1 MKHPGAR
8 RRPGRE
14 RAVACSAASAF
25 AAGWVLTAVSEL
37 ITTQSFAD
45 AAALLFGFTPRAV
58 ATAAFL
64 GLIICTLG
72 FLCRSIFA
80 GGLIVTL
87 FVAGL
92 SFANYY
98 KMLIT
103 STPLYVQDIRLVT
116 QVGGIMEL
124 NEASM
129 KFSGESAAAVVI
141 MLLVLV
147 GLFFVSRRFRPRL
160 REGLISGLIS
170 AILFAS
176 LFCVPASVE
185 SWFYGPAGSGQAA
198 AQDTQIVHNSR
209 CGVLLG
215 LWRSVVLG
223 GEEELIPEPDEEEL
237 MLMNAQSWIEELPD
251 TEKDEQP
258 NVIFVLGE
266 SFFDVTE
273 LPGVSYAEDPV
284 ADFHRIC
291 SEGVSGK
298 FYTHTLGYGTEN
310 IELEIMTG
318 INTRF
323 FSWDD
328 MIYGWEQEK
337 LLTYPSLPQLFSDAG
352 YYTAYLH
359 TFNDG
364 IYNRT
369 ALYTALGFQD
379 MYFSGD
385 FAAIDPEA
393 AAAPDYWGYMYGKIA
408 GEFYSDDYLADVTA
422 ELFDQKAGE
431 GPVFLWAVTM
441 ENHTPYTADK
451 FSSYDFPFESDLGD
465 EAVGVLNA
473 VTQGVADCSEALGK
487 LVDHLAAQDEPVI
500 VVFFGD
506 HRPGTPLE
514 SGATVYS
521 ELGMCPE
528 DVADW
533 ELEDYAE
540 LYSTDYVIWSNDPSL
555 LPAEP
560 GSRMNTSS
568 TLLGVEALQMA
579 GMDLD
584 EYWSMCAVVDTVSD
598 GWTWNF
604 FVPQDGEPCF
614 SPFAGLDEEGLDIIQ
629 AMRVFMNSTFYG
641 TDGPDFRDIFAG
653 TERDTDTK

>member
-185 SWFYGPAGSGQAA
+185 SWFYGPVGSGQAA

-251 TEKDEQP
+251 TDKDEQP

-521 ELGMCPE
+521 EIGMCPE

-540 LYSTDYVIWSNDPSL
+540 LYATDYVIWSNDPLL

>member
-64 GLIICTLG
+64 GLVICTLG

-87 FVAGL
+87 SVAGL

-176 LFCVPASVE
+176 LFCVPTSVE

-298 FYTHTLGYGTEN
+298 FYTHTLGYGAEN

>member
-185 SWFYGPAGSGQAA
+185 SWFYGPVGSGQAA

-251 TEKDEQP
+251 TDKDEQP

-568 TLLGVEALQMA
+568 TLLGVEALQLA
-579 GMDLD
+579 GIDLD

-641 TDGPDFRDIFAG
+641 SDGPDFRDIFAG

>member
-1 MKHPGAR
+1 MKLPGAR

-64 GLIICTLG
+64 GLVICTLG

-87 FVAGL
+87 SVAGL

-129 KFSGESAAAVVI
+129 KFSGESAAAVAV

-521 ELGMCPE
+521 EIGMCPE

-540 LYSTDYVIWSNDPSL
+540 LYATDYVIWSNDPLL

-560 GSRMNTSS
+560 GSRTNTSS
-568 TLLGVEALQMA
+568 TLLGVEALQLA
-579 GMDLD
+579 GIDLD

-614 SPFAGLDEEGLDIIQ
+614 SPYVGLDEKGMDIIK

-641 TDGPDFRDIFAG
+641 SDGPDFRDIFAG

>member
-64 GLIICTLG
+64 GLVICTLG

-87 FVAGL
+87 SVAGL

-185 SWFYGPAGSGQAA
+185 GWFYGPVGSGQAA

-251 TEKDEQP
+251 TDKDEQP

-568 TLLGVEALQMA
+568 TLLGVEALQLA
-579 GMDLD
+579 GIDLD

-614 SPFAGLDEEGLDIIQ
+614 SPYVGLDEKGMDIIK

-641 TDGPDFRDIFAG
+641 SDGPDFRDIFAG

>member
-64 GLIICTLG
+64 GLVICTLG

-568 TLLGVEALQMA
+568 TLLGVEALQLA

>member
-87 FVAGL
+87 SVAGL

-160 REGLISGLIS
+160 REGLISGLVS

-251 TEKDEQP
+251 TDKDEQP

-540 LYSTDYVIWSNDPSL
+540 LYATDYVIWSNDPSL

-579 GMDLD
+579 SMDLD

>member
-64 GLIICTLG
+64 GLVICTLG

-87 FVAGL
+87 SVAGL

-160 REGLISGLIS
+160 REGLISGLVS

-251 TEKDEQP
+251 TDKDEQP

-568 TLLGVEALQMA
+568 TLLGVEALQLA

-604 FVPQDGEPCF
+604 FVTQDGEPCF
-614 SPFAGLDEEGLDIIQ
+614 SPYVGLDEKGMDIIK

-641 TDGPDFRDIFAG
+641 SDGPDFRDIFAG

>member
-80 GGLIVTL
+80 GGLVVTL
-87 FVAGL
+87 SVAGL

-129 KFSGESAAAVVI
+129 KFSGESAAAVAV

-147 GLFFVSRRFRPRL
+147 GLFFASRRFRPRL
-160 REGLISGLIS
+160 REGLISGLVS

-568 TLLGVEALQMA
+568 TLLGVEALQLA
-579 GMDLD
+579 GIDLD

>member
-87 FVAGL
+87 SVAGL

-568 TLLGVEALQMA
+568 TLLGVEALQLA
-579 GMDLD
+579 GIDLD

-614 SPFAGLDEEGLDIIQ
+614 SPYVGLDEKGMDIIK

-641 TDGPDFRDIFAG
+641 SDGPDFRDIFAG

>member
-80 GGLIVTL
+80 GGLVVTL
-87 FVAGL
+87 SVAGL

-185 SWFYGPAGSGQAA
+185 SWFYGPVGSGQAA

-393 AAAPDYWGYMYGKIA
+393 AAAPDYWSYMYGKIA

-521 ELGMCPE
+521 EIGMCPE

-540 LYSTDYVIWSNDPSL
+540 LYATDYVIWSNDPLL

>member
-64 GLIICTLG
+64 GLVICTLG

-87 FVAGL
+87 SVAGL

-147 GLFFVSRRFRPRL
+147 GLFFASRRFRPRL
-160 REGLISGLIS
+160 REGLISGLVS

-198 AQDTQIVHNSR
+198 AQDRQIVHNSR

-614 SPFAGLDEEGLDIIQ
+614 SPFAGLDEEGLDIRQ

>member
-64 GLIICTLG
+64 GLVICTLG

-80 GGLIVTL
+80 GGLVVTL

-129 KFSGESAAAVVI
+129 KFSGESAAAVAV

-147 GLFFVSRRFRPRL
+147 GLFFASRRFRPRL

>member
-64 GLIICTLG
+64 GMVICTLG

-87 FVAGL
+87 SVAGL

-129 KFSGESAAAVVI
+129 KFSGESAAAVAV

-223 GEEELIPEPDEEEL
+223 GEESFIPELDEEEL

>member
-14 RAVACSAASAF
+14 RAVACSAALAF

-64 GLIICTLG
+64 GLVICTLG

-80 GGLIVTL
+80 GGLVVTL
-87 FVAGL
+87 SVAGL

-129 KFSGESAAAVVI
+129 KFSGESAAAVAV

-185 SWFYGPAGSGQAA
+185 SWFYGPVGSGQAA

-223 GEEELIPEPDEEEL
+223 GEESFIPEPDEEEL

-521 ELGMCPE
+521 ELGMCPAN
-528 DVADW
+528 VADW

>member
-64 GLIICTLG
+64 GLVICTLG

-87 FVAGL
+87 SVAGL

-223 GEEELIPEPDEEEL
+223 GEESFIPEPDEEEL

-521 ELGMCPE
+521 ELGMCPAN
-528 DVADW
+528 VADW

-568 TLLGVEALQMA
+568 TLLGVEALQLA
-579 GMDLD
+579 GIDLD

>member
-64 GLIICTLG
+64 GLVICTLG

-87 FVAGL
+87 SVAGL

-223 GEEELIPEPDEEEL
+223 GEESFIPEPDEEEL

-614 SPFAGLDEEGLDIIQ
+614 SPYVDLDEKGMDIIK

-641 TDGPDFRDIFAG
+641 SDGPDFRDIFAG
-653 TERDTDTK
+653 TERDMDTK

>member
-64 GLIICTLG
+64 GLVICTLG

-160 REGLISGLIS
+160 REGLISGLVS

-251 TEKDEQP
+251 TDKDEQP

-568 TLLGVEALQMA
+568 TLLGVEALQLA

-604 FVPQDGEPCF
+604 FVTQDGEPCF
-614 SPFAGLDEEGLDIIQ
+614 SPYVGLDEKGMDIIK

-641 TDGPDFRDIFAG
+641 SDGPDFRDIFAG

>member
-64 GLIICTLG
+64 GLVICTLG

-87 FVAGL
+87 SVAGL

-223 GEEELIPEPDEEEL
+223 GEELIPEPDEEEL

-568 TLLGVEALQMA
+568 TLLGVEALQLA
-579 GMDLD
+579 GIDLD

>member
-1 MKHPGAR
+1 M
-8 RRPGRE
+8 
-14 RAVACSAASAF
+14 ACSAASAF

-521 ELGMCPE
+521 ELGMCPAN
-528 DVADW
+528 VADW

>member
-223 GEEELIPEPDEEEL
+223 GEELIPEPDEEEL

>member
-64 GLIICTLG
+64 GLVICTLG

-87 FVAGL
+87 SVAGL

-251 TEKDEQP
+251 TDKDEQP

-359 TFNDG
+359 TFNDV

-568 TLLGVEALQMA
+568 TLLGVEALQLA

>member
-14 RAVACSAASAF
+14 RAVSCSAASAF
-25 AAGWVLTAVSEL
+25 AAGLVLTAVSEL
-37 ITTQSFAD
+37 ITTQSFGD
-45 AAALLFGFTPRAV
+45 AAALLIGFSPRAV

-64 GLIICTLG
+64 GLVICTIG
-72 FLCRSIFA
+72 FLSRSIFA
-80 GGLIVTL
+80 GGLVVTL
-87 FVAGL
+87 SVAGL

-103 STPLYVQDIRLVT
+103 STPLYVQDIRLIT

-129 KFSGESAAAVVI
+129 KFSGESAAAVAV
-141 MLLVLV
+141 MLLVLA

-160 REGLISGLIS
+160 RQGLISGLVS

-176 LFCVPASVE
+176 LFCMPASVE
-185 SWFYGPAGSGQAA
+185 SWFYGPVGSGEAA

-223 GEEELIPEPDEEEL
+223 GEETVIPEPDEEEL
-237 MLMNAQSWIEELPD
+237 MLMNAQNWIEVLPD
-251 TEKDEQP
+251 TEKDVTP
-258 NVIFVLGE
+258 NIIFVLGE

-291 SEGVSGK
+291 EEGVSGK

-328 MIYGWEQEK
+328 MIYGWDQEK
-337 LLTYPSLPQLFSDAG
+337 LLTYPSLPQIFSDAG

-364 IYNRT
+364 IYDRT
-369 ALYTALGFQD
+369 GLYTALGFQD

-393 AAAPDYWGYMYGKIA
+393 AAAADYWGYMYGKIS
-408 GEFYSDDYLADVTA
+408 GEFYSDDYLADVTSM
-422 ELFDQKAGE
+422 LFDQKVGE
-431 GPVFLWAVTM
+431 SPVFLWAVTM

-451 FSSYDFPFESDLGD
+451 YQSYDFPFESGLDG

-473 VTQGVADCSEALGK
+473 VIQGVANCSEALGK
-487 LVDHLAAQDEPVI
+487 LVDYLSEREEPVI

-521 ELGMCPE
+521 ELGMSPE
-528 DVADW
+528 NVADW

-540 LYSTDYVIWSNDPSL
+540 LYSTDYVIWSNYPDL

-568 TLLGVEALQMA
+568 TLLGVEALQLA
-579 GMDLD
+579 GMDMN
-584 EYWSMCAVVDTVSD
+584 EYWSMCAVVDTISD

-604 FVPQDGEPCF
+604 FVPQGGEPCV
-614 SPFAGLDEEGLDIIQ
+614 SPFLELNEEGLDVIND
-629 AMRVFMNSTFYG
+629 MRTFMNSTFYG
-641 TDGPDFRDIFAG
+641 EDGPGFEDIFAG
-653 TERDTDTK
+653 TERDMDTE

>member
-147 GLFFVSRRFRPRL
+147 GLFFASRRFRPRL
-160 REGLISGLIS
+160 REGLISGLVS

-251 TEKDEQP
+251 TDKDEQP

-568 TLLGVEALQMA
+568 TLLGVEALQLA
-579 GMDLD
+579 GIDLD

-641 TDGPDFRDIFAG
+641 SDGPDFRDIFAG

>member
-64 GLIICTLG
+64 GLVICTLG

-80 GGLIVTL
+80 GGLVVTL
-87 FVAGL
+87 SVAGL

-129 KFSGESAAAVVI
+129 KFSGESAAAVAV
-141 MLLVLV
+141 MPLVLV
-147 GLFFVSRRFRPRL
+147 GLFFASRRFRPRL
-160 REGLISGLIS
+160 REGLISGLVS

-237 MLMNAQSWIEELPD
+237 MLMNAQSWIEDLPD
-251 TEKDEQP
+251 TDKDEQP

-393 AAAPDYWGYMYGKIA
+393 AAAPDYWSYMYGKIA

>member
-176 LFCVPASVE
+176 LFCVPSSVE

-251 TEKDEQP
+251 TDKDEQP

-487 LVDHLAAQDEPVI
+487 LVDYLAAQDEPVI

-568 TLLGVEALQMA
+568 TLLGVEALQLA

>member
-64 GLIICTLG
+64 GLVICTLG

-80 GGLIVTL
+80 GGLVVTL
-87 FVAGL
+87 SVAGL

-568 TLLGVEALQMA
+568 TLLGVEALQLA
-579 GMDLD
+579 GIDLD

>member
-64 GLIICTLG
+64 GLVICTLG

-170 AILFAS
+170 AILFVS

-393 AAAPDYWGYMYGKIA
+393 AAAPDYWSYMYGKIA

-568 TLLGVEALQMA
+568 TLLGVEALQLA
-579 GMDLD
+579 GIDLD

-641 TDGPDFRDIFAG
+641 SDGPDFRDIFAG

>member
-568 TLLGVEALQMA
+568 TLLGVEVLQMA

>member
-64 GLIICTLG
+64 GLVICTLG

-87 FVAGL
+87 SVAGL

-223 GEEELIPEPDEEEL
+223 GEELIPEPDEEEL

-514 SGATVYS
+514 SGATVCS

>member
-80 GGLIVTL
+80 GGLVVTL
-87 FVAGL
+87 SVAGL

-129 KFSGESAAAVVI
+129 KFSGESAAAVAV

-273 LPGVSYAEDPV
+273 LPSVSYAEDPV

-579 GMDLD
+579 GIDLD

>member
-64 GLIICTLG
+64 GLVICTLG

-80 GGLIVTL
+80 GGLVVTL
-87 FVAGL
+87 SVAGL

-129 KFSGESAAAVVI
+129 KFSGESAAAVAV
-141 MLLVLV
+141 MPLVLV
-147 GLFFVSRRFRPRL
+147 GLFFASRRFRPRL
-160 REGLISGLIS
+160 REGLISGLVS

-223 GEEELIPEPDEEEL
+223 GEELIPEPDEEEL

-568 TLLGVEALQMA
+568 TLLGVEALQLA
-579 GMDLD
+579 GIDLD

-614 SPFAGLDEEGLDIIQ
+614 SPYVGLDEKGMDIIK

-641 TDGPDFRDIFAG
+641 SDGPDFRDIFAG

>member
-64 GLIICTLG
+64 GLVICTLG

-80 GGLIVTL
+80 GGLVVTL
-87 FVAGL
+87 SVAGL

-129 KFSGESAAAVVI
+129 KFSGESAAAVAV

-147 GLFFVSRRFRPRL
+147 GFFFVSRRFRPRL

-185 SWFYGPAGSGQAA
+185 SWFYGPVGSGQAA

-223 GEEELIPEPDEEEL
+223 GEESFIPEPDEEEL

>member
-64 GLIICTLG
+64 GLVICTLG

-87 FVAGL
+87 SVAGL

-514 SGATVYS
+514 SGATVCS

-560 GSRMNTSS
+560 GSRTNTSS
-568 TLLGVEALQMA
+568 TLLGVEALQLA

-614 SPFAGLDEEGLDIIQ
+614 SPYVGLDEKGMDIIQ

>member
-64 GLIICTLG
+64 GLVICTLG

-80 GGLIVTL
+80 GGLVVTL
-87 FVAGL
+87 SVAGL

-129 KFSGESAAAVVI
+129 KFSGESAAAVAV

-147 GLFFVSRRFRPRL
+147 GLFFASRRFRPRL
-160 REGLISGLIS
+160 REGLISGLVS

-223 GEEELIPEPDEEEL
+223 GEELIPEPDEEEL

-560 GSRMNTSS
+560 GSRTNTSS
-568 TLLGVEALQMA
+568 TLLGVEALQLA

-614 SPFAGLDEEGLDIIQ
+614 SPYVGLDEKGMDIIQ

>member
-64 GLIICTLG
+64 GLVICTLG

-170 AILFAS
+170 AILFVS

-393 AAAPDYWGYMYGKIA
+393 AAAPDYWSYMYGKIA

-521 ELGMCPE
+521 EIGMCPE

-540 LYSTDYVIWSNDPSL
+540 LYATDYVIWSNDPLL

-641 TDGPDFRDIFAG
+641 SDGPDFRDIFAG

>member
-1 MKHPGAR
+1 
-8 RRPGRE
+8 
-14 RAVACSAASAF
+14 
-25 AAGWVLTAVSEL
+25 
-37 ITTQSFAD
+37 
-45 AAALLFGFTPRAV
+45 
-58 ATAAFL
+58 
-64 GLIICTLG
+64 
-72 FLCRSIFA
+72 
-80 GGLIVTL
+80 
-87 FVAGL
+87 
-92 SFANYY
+92 
-98 KMLIT
+98 
-103 STPLYVQDIRLVT
+103 
-116 QVGGIMEL
+116 
-124 NEASM
+124 
-129 KFSGESAAAVVI
+129 
-141 MLLVLV
+141 
-147 GLFFVSRRFRPRL
+147 
-160 REGLISGLIS
+160 
-170 AILFAS
+170 
-176 LFCVPASVE
+176 
-185 SWFYGPAGSGQAA
+185 
-198 AQDTQIVHNSR
+198 
-209 CGVLLG
+209 
-215 LWRSVVLG
+215 
-223 GEEELIPEPDEEEL
+223 
-237 MLMNAQSWIEELPD
+237 
-251 TEKDEQP
+251 
-258 NVIFVLGE
+258 
-266 SFFDVTE
+266 
-273 LPGVSYAEDPV
+273 
-284 ADFHRIC
+284 
-291 SEGVSGK
+291 
-298 FYTHTLGYGTEN
+298 
-310 IELEIMTG
+310 MTG

-393 AAAPDYWGYMYGKIA
+393 AAAPDYWSYMYGKIA

-614 SPFAGLDEEGLDIIQ
+614 SPYVGLDEKGMDIIK

-641 TDGPDFRDIFAG
+641 SDGPDFRDIFAG